1 MGQLISEARS
11 DLAQLGVSEPQI
23 ELHAFDELISF
34 AERGLPSFLCDIYGE
49 IHEPTPA
56 SLLAALPGKQ
66 QACLRRSPASLL
78 AALPP
83 HEDAR
88 TGCLLAADAE
98 PAIGASDEI
107 GDDMIAE
114 RGIVLTS

>member
-49 IHEPTPA
+49 IHEPTPT
-56 SLLAALPGKQ
+56 SLLAALPAHVD
-66 QACLRRSPASLL
+66 ACTGRLL
-78 AALPP
+78 AN
-83 HEDAR
+83 
-88 TGCLLAADAE
+88 AE
-98 PAIGASDEI
+98 PATGASD
-107 GDDMIAE
+107 AE